1 MKESIILALLQNT
14 SILLAFAMLYENIW
28 IKDNQER
35 SLLTKIIIGFVLSG
49 IGVVIIFST
58 WEWVPGIVFDTR
70 SVMISIAGLFFGTI
84 PTVILI
90 VVTALVRFFMGG
102 GGQWMGIAVIISSGT
117 IGLLW
122 RYLRPNW
129 KEGKYKWELLAM
141 GITVHVAMAC
151 CAFLLPPEKIWI
163 TLEKISIPLAFVYTP
178 ATLLLGILM
187 INQYKNAENR
197 QAQLRLKESEKRFM
211 QILESGNIVSIILK
225 PNGAIKYCN
234 NYLLEITGYTYEE
247 VMDKNWFNLFIPPEL
262 KADLYEMFL
271 INNNTEQFINNN
283 QYQILTKSGEKLYF
297 SWYNT
302 FLISDSNE
310 SSGIASIGVNI
321 TESKNYEKT
330 LRDKNRKIAVQNEE
344 YKLINKKLQEAKEK
358 AEESERLKSAF
369 LANMSHEIRTPMN
382 GILGFADLLREQN
395 LSGQEQ
401 EQYLNIIEKSGRRM
415 LNIINDII
423 SISKIEAG
431 LMTLSVQE
439 SNINTQLNYIYT
451 FFTPEVAQ
459 KNLQFTYHSDVSDE
473 RATIYTDKEKVYAIL
488 TNLVKNA
495 IKYTESGFI
504 EFGVKDKTD
513 FFEFYVKDSGIGIPK
528 DKQKDIF
535 ERFIQTE
542 RMDQTINQGAGLG
555 LSITK
560 AYVEMMGGTIS
571 VESTLGSGSCF
582 TFTLPREI
590 KNQPTPHLEIN
601 IKENKNSSEFVS
613 NKTAKIIVAEDDDSS
628 LKYLSLILKKR
639 GYEVYSV
646 SSGAEAVELI
656 NQIKDI
662 DIALLDIQ
670 MPIMDGY
677 EASKLIRSLNNSITI
692 IAQTAFV
699 QENDKT
705 QMLHQYFDDYLSKPV
720 KPSDLFEMIDKY
732 LSPKC

>member
-1 MKESIILALLQNT
+1 MKDSIILALLQNT

-35 SLLTKIIIGFVLSG
+35 SLLTKIVIGFVLSG

-90 VVTALVRFFMGG
+90 VVTSLVRFFMGG

-122 RYLRPNW
+122 RYFRPNW
-129 KEGKYKWELLAM
+129 KDRKYKWELLAI
-141 GITVHVAMAC
+141 GITVHITMAC
-151 CAFLLPPEKIWI
+151 CAFLLPPEKIWV
-163 TLEKISIPLAFVYTP
+163 TLEKIAFPLAFVYTP

-187 INQYKNAENR
+187 INQYRNAENR

-225 PNGAIKYCN
+225 PNGTIKYCN
-234 NYLLEITGYTYEE
+234 NYLLKITGYSYEE

-271 INNNTEQFINNN
+271 INNNNEQFINNN

-302 FLISDSNE
+302 FLISDTNE

-330 LRDKNRKIAVQNEE
+330 LRDKNRKIAIQNEE

-382 GILGFADLLREQN
+382 GILGFAELLREQN
-395 LSGQEQ
+395 LTGQEQ

-459 KNLQFTYHSDVSDE
+459 KNLKFTCHSDVSAE
-473 RATIYTDKEKVYAIL
+473 RATIYTDKEKMYAIL

-495 IKYTESGFI
+495 IKYTEKGFI
-504 EFGVKDKTD
+504 EFGVKDKNDT
-513 FFEFYVKDSGIGIPK
+513 FEFYVKDSGIGIPK
-528 DKQKDIF
+528 DKLKDIF
-535 ERFIQTE
+535 ERFIQAE
-542 RMDQTINQGAGLG
+542 RIDQTINQGAGLG

-560 AYVEMMGGTIS
+560 AYVEMIGGTIS
-571 VESTLGSGSCF
+571 VQSEIGKGSCF
-582 TFTLPREI
+582 TFTIPREI
-590 KNQPTPHLEIN
+590 KNQPTLNLEVIIQN
-601 IKENKNSSEFVS
+601 SKSSSNSSS
-613 NKTAKIIVAEDDDSS
+613 QKTTKIIVAEDDDSS
-628 LKYLSLILKKR
+628 LKYLTLILKKR
-639 GYEVYSV
+639 GYDVFSV
-646 SSGAEAVELI
+646 SSGAEAVELV
-656 NQIKDI
+656 NQIHDI

-677 EASKLIRSLNNSITI
+677 EASKLIRSLNKNITI

-699 QENDKT
+699 QENDKS
-705 QMLHQYFDDYLSKPV
+705 QMLHQCFDDFLSKPV
-720 KPSDLFEMIDKY
+720 KPNDLFEIIDKY
-732 LSPKC
+732 LIPN